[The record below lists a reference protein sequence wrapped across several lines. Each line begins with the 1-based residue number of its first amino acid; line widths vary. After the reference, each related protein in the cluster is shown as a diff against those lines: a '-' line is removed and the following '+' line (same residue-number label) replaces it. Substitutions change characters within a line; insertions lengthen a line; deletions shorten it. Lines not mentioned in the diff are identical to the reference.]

1 MRDIRVFC
9 LLIAF
14 SLNAHASF
22 TEPEMSQLAEI
33 NEKALEKV
41 EMAKKD
47 LDKTIKETIIKIPEE
62 KRRILDL
69 KKSWEVTIQ
78 KKCTL
83 KIFESLHRDAEVAER
98 SSCLVDEY
106 KAESEFFYKL
116 RF

>member
-1 MRDIRVFC
+1 MRDIRIFC

-14 SLNAHASF
+14 SLNAHAAF

-33 NEKALEKV
+33 NEKVLEKV

-47 LDKTIKETIIKIPEE
+47 LDKTIKRIPEE

-83 KIFESLHRDAEVAER
+83 EIFESLHRDAEIAER

>member
-14 SLNAHASF
+14 SLNAHAAF

-47 LDKTIKETIIKIPEE
+47 LDKAIKETIKNIPEE

-78 KKCTL
+78 KN
-83 KIFESLHRDAEVAER
+83 A
-98 SSCLVDEY
+98 Y
-106 KAESEFFYKL
+106 
-116 RF
+116 